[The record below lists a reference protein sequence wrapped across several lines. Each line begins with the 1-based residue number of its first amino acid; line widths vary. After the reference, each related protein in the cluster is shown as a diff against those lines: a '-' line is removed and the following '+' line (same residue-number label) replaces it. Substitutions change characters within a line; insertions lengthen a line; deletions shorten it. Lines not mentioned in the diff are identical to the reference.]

1 MAFFVTKN
9 SIRQNSVDCDVI
21 GCDVT
26 TIKFVTFVTGNVE
39 NINRYKKWRP
49 LWLKNTI
56 RQNDVYFDVTGCD
69 VTARNLD
76 LSRHILLLQAQS
88 VCRKAEK

>member
-1 MAFFVTKN
+1 LTTILKNQFAHVKQFDHRCLKKRYDKMAFFVTKN
-9 SIRQNSVDCDVI
+9 NIRQNSVDCDVI

-49 LWLKNTI
+49 L
-56 RQNDVYFDVTGCD
+56 
-69 VTARNLD
+69 
-76 LSRHILLLQAQS
+76 
-88 VCRKAEK
+88 